1 MRSGEVFGSSRV
13 PKGMLRKNNGLYLV
27 AVFVMTYYGIEVC
40 PFLNQIDLYELVVE
54 MSVGLG
60 LAHAGKL
67 VLTRSR
73 VDADEIDLV
82 CP

>member
-1 MRSGEVFGSSRV
+1 M
-13 PKGMLRKNNGLYLV
+13 
-27 AVFVMTYYGIEVC
+27 MTYYGIEFC

-82 CP
+82 RP